1 MINRLIDDDG
11 FYLIIGPQGSGKTLL
26 GVALLFELKKLY
38 PDKKIFS
45 NTNLYNIEY
54 EHYNFDDLLQN
65 IKYDNNYYD
74 NAIILFDEIH
84 IFLNS
89 LDYYKQQ
96 NRLVQG
102 FFSQLRKRRII
113 LIGTSQ
119 YILNVDVR
127 IRRQAKRVFEIFKQN
142 NNIYEV
148 IIHLIDGYFTKKIDT
163 LYLKLDKYYKNY
175 NTYEII
181 YWLDKYLII
190 WQISKNDI

>member
-65 IKYDNNYYD
+65 IKTDNNYYD

-127 IRRQAKRVFEIFKQN
+127 IRRQAKRVFEIFKHN

-148 IIHLIDGYFTKKIDT
+148 IIHLIDGYFTKKLDT
-163 LYLKLDKYYKNY
+163 LFLKLDIYYKNY

-181 YWLDKYLII
+181 Y
-190 WQISKNDI
+190 

>member
-1 MINRLIDDDG
+1 MINRLIDEEG

-54 EHYNFDDLLQN
+54 EWFNFDSLLHNIWYNPEQN
-65 IKYDNNYYD
+65 IKNDNNYYD
-74 NAIILFDEIH
+74 NSIILFDEIH

-89 LDYYKQQ
+89 LDYYKKQ
-96 NRLVQG
+96 NRIVQG
-102 FFSQLRKRRII
+102 FFSQLRKRKII

-127 IRRQAKRVFEIFKQN
+127 IRRQAKRVFEVFKRN

-148 IIHLIDGYFTKKIDT
+148 IIHLIDGYFTRQIDT
-163 LYLKLDKYYKNY
+163 IFLKLDKYYDKY

-181 YWLDKYLII
+181 Y
-190 WQISKNDI
+190 

>member
-1 MINRLIDDDG
+1 MINRLLDEEG

-54 EHYNFDDLLQN
+54 EGYIFDDLFIN
-65 IKYDNNYYD
+65 IKNNNNYYD
-74 NAIILFDEIH
+74 NSIMLFDEIH

-89 LDYYKQQ
+89 LDFYKKE
-96 NRLVQG
+96 NRLLQG
-102 FFSQLRKRRII
+102 FFSQLRKRKII

-127 IRRQAKRVFEIFKQN
+127 IRRQAKRVFEIFKRN

-148 IIHLIDGYFTKKIDT
+148 IIHLIDGYFTRQIDT
-163 LYLKLDKYYKNY
+163 LLLKLDKYYNNY

-181 YWLDKYLII
+181 Y
-190 WQISKNDI
+190 

>member
-1 MINRLIDDDG
+1 MINRLIDGDG

-54 EHYNFDDLLQN
+54 EYYNFDDLLQN
-65 IKYDNNYYD
+65 IKTDNNYYD
-74 NAIILFDEIH
+74 NSIILFDELH

-89 LDYYKQQ
+89 LDYYKKQ

-102 FFSQLRKRRII
+102 FFSQLRKRKII

-127 IRRQAKRVFEIFKQN
+127 IRRQALRVFEIFKRN

-148 IIHLIDGYFTKKIDT
+148 IIHLIDGYFTRQIDT
-163 LYLKLDKYYKNY
+163 LFLKLDKYYNKY

-181 YWLDKYLII
+181 Y
-190 WQISKNDI
+190 

>member
-1 MINRLIDDDG
+1 MINRIIDGDG

-26 GVALLFELKKLY
+26 GVALLFELKKQY
-38 PDKKIFS
+38 PDKKVFS
-45 NTNLYNIEY
+45 NTNIYNIEF

-65 IKYDNNYYD
+65 IKTDNNYYD
-74 NAIILFDEIH
+74 NSIILFDEIH

-89 LDYYKQQ
+89 LDYYKKQ

-127 IRRQAKRVFEIFKQN
+127 IRRQALRVFEVFKRN
-142 NNIYEV
+142 NSIYEV
-148 IIHLIDGYFTKKIDT
+148 IIHLIDGYFTRQIDT
-163 LYLKLDKYYKNY
+163 IFLKLDKYYDKY

-181 YWLDKYLII
+181 Y
-190 WQISKNDI
+190 

>member
-1 MINRLIDDDG
+1 MINRLLDEEG

-54 EHYNFDDLLQN
+54 EEYIFDDLFIN
-65 IKYDNNYYD
+65 IKNNNNYYD
-74 NAIILFDEIH
+74 NSIMLFDEIH

-89 LDYYKQQ
+89 LDFYKKE
-96 NRLVQG
+96 NRLLQG
-102 FFSQLRKRRII
+102 FFSQLRKRKII

-127 IRRQAKRVFEIFKQN
+127 IRRQAKRVFEIFKRN

-148 IIHLIDGYFTKKIDT
+148 IIHLIDGYFTRQIDT
-163 LYLKLDKYYKNY
+163 LLLKLDKYYNNY

-181 YWLDKYLII
+181 Y
-190 WQISKNDI
+190 

>member
-1 MINRLIDDDG
+1 MINRLIDEEG

-26 GVALLFELKKLY
+26 GVALLFELSNLY
-38 PDKKIFS
+38 KDKKIFS
-45 NTNLYNIEY
+45 NTNLNNIEY
-54 EHYNFDDLLQN
+54 EKYNFDNLLQN
-65 IKYDNNYYD
+65 IKNDNNYYD
-74 NAIILFDEIH
+74 NSIMLFDEIH

-89 LDYYKQQ
+89 LDYYKKQ

-102 FFSQLRKRRII
+102 FFSQLRKRKII

-127 IRRQAKRVFEIFKQN
+127 IRRQAKRVFEVFKRN

-148 IIHLIDGYFTKKIDT
+148 IIHLIDGYFTRQIDS
-163 LYLKLDKYYKNY
+163 LFLKLDKYYDKY

-181 YWLDKYLII
+181 Y
-190 WQISKNDI
+190 